1 MAWHIHQFVL
11 GLHILAAIA
20 WAGGIL
26 FVGWGVFPT
35 LKKFDYI
42 NQQRILKT
50 LMETV
55 HLWLTAFGAF
65 VIITGMALGTVLG
78 PVKQWD
84 TLWHTSYGHKL
95 LFALLLGIFALGWG
109 AKISYPF
116 TMRLLKNNT
125 LWQMAQ
131 DGWPRFL
138 KQSLLTVQAV
148 ASVEAAAFVV
158 LLAIMLSF

>member
-1 MAWHIHQFVL
+1 MAWHIHQLVL

-42 NQQRILKT
+42 EQQHILKT

-55 HLWLTAFGAF
+55 HMWLTAFGAF
-65 VIITGMALGTVLG
+65 VIVTGILLGTVLG
-78 PVKQWD
+78 PIKQWD
-84 TLWHTSYGHKL
+84 TLWQTSYGHKF

-109 AKISYPF
+109 AKVSYPL
-116 TMRLLKNNT
+116 TSGTAVVIAGAL
-125 LWQMAQ
+125 
-131 DGWPRFL
+131 
-138 KQSLLTVQAV
+138 SLGAAV
-148 ASVEAAAFVV
+148 FYSAGKYSLHCSWAV
-158 LLAIMLSF
+158 LC